1 MPAAQ
6 LVALKCSIAR
16 GAFSDERVFTVA
28 LPQGEYT
35 GIASRRYCWNE
46 RDEPLNQDEPA
57 AGRSIG
63 QAFVYAYYLER
74 ACEYQLQALATG
86 ARLKTLPQ
94 EIIEL
99 VPKQGKHIP
108 RSGQLEWPALMALLD
123 DADSSF
129 RD

>member
-63 QAFVYAYYLER
+63 GKVAARVVEVENGTGNALVSVPDGEVITVR
-74 ACEYQLQALATG
+74 ADQIVQRPTG
-86 ARLKTLPQ
+86 VGTH
-94 EIIEL
+94 
-99 VPKQGKHIP
+99 VPV
-108 RSGQLEWPALMALLD
+108 
-123 DADSSF
+123 
-129 RD
+129 